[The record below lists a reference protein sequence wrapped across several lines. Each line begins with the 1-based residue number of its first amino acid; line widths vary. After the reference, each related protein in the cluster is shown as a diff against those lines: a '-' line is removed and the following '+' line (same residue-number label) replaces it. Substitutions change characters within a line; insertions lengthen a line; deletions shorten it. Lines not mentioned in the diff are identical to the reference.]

1 MPFGREQPKVLLERW
16 IGMQRFSIQSIRA
29 SWAALPVRYRG
40 AVVITIPA
48 LCLLITLGAWV
59 WSRESLLNVRRR
71 IEHSDKII
79 QESAGL
85 LSGMINAETGVRGY
99 TITQNPDFLD
109 PYRRYATSLDPVL
122 QRLRQLLVENPQQLQ
137 ELQEIEDLIRTNQ
150 AIFQQLLSE
159 IAAQPQAGTPSAQI
173 KQHIYK
179 SKSKMDALRSITTK
193 FQQEEQEHKADLL
206 TQREKVQQATA
217 LAILLTSVISVL
229 GFWAALYL
237 FTQLDRN
244 LTDREQ
250 RLRESKSLLQALVSS
265 VVDGVIILDADDKI
279 EIFNPTASEMFGYDP
294 AEVIGAP
301 PDRLFTTPLLPS
313 SALLSASVP
322 SPNLPASSHTQTARG
337 VRRDQ
342 STFPVALSISHV
354 QLDDRRLVVII
365 RDMTEVQQTQEKL
378 QHRANEL
385 ARLTEI
391 LTQTNATLEDRN
403 RELEQFAYVA
413 SHDLKAPLR
422 AIANLSEWIEEDLQ
436 GQLPAENQHQ
446 MKLLRGRVLR
456 MEALLNGLLDYSR
469 AGRKQVEVELVS
481 VKALLAEVID
491 SLAPPDTFTIE
502 IASDMPVLHT
512 KRLLLRQVFA
522 NLISNA
528 IKHHDRCDGHLRI
541 DVQDRG
547 DRYEF
552 SVTDDGPGIDPAFHE
567 KIFVI
572 FQTLEARDT
581 KESTGVGLAIVK
593 KIVEFEGGDI
603 WVESAKGAG
612 AAFYFT
618 WPKPSEAIS

>member
-1 MPFGREQPKVLLERW
+1 MPFGREPPKVLLERW
-16 IGMQRFSIQSIRA
+16 IDMQRFSIQSIRA

-48 LCLLITLGAWV
+48 FCLLITLGAWV

-79 QESAGL
+79 QESADL

-99 TITQNPDFLD
+99 AITQNPDFLD
-109 PYRRYATSLDPVL
+109 PYRKYATNLDPVL
-122 QRLRQLLVENPQQLQ
+122 QQLRQLLAENPQQLN
-137 ELQEIEDLIRTNQ
+137 ELNEIERLIRNNQ
-150 AIFQQLLSE
+150 TTFQQLLSE
-159 IAAQPQAGTPSAQI
+159 IAASSQVGAPSPQVQ
-173 KQHIYK
+173 QLIYQ
-179 SKSKMDALRSITTK
+179 SKRNMDALRSAIAI
-193 FQQEEQEHKADLL
+193 FQQEEQSHKANRLA
-206 TQREKVQQATA
+206 QRERVQQSTT
-217 LAILLTSVISVL
+217 LAILLTSAISVL

-237 FTQLDRN
+237 FTQIDRN

-250 RLRESKSLLQALVSS
+250 RLQESKSLLQALVDS
-265 VVDGVIILDADDKI
+265 VVDGVIILDADDRI
-279 EIFNPTASEMFGYDP
+279 EIFNPTASEMFGYAP
-294 AEVIGAP
+294 EEVIGSP
-301 PDRLFTTPLLPS
+301 PDRLFTAPLLQS
-313 SALLSASVP
+313 SALLSPAVP
-322 SPNLPASSHTQTARG
+322 SPNLSTSSHTQTARG

-342 STFPVALSISHV
+342 STFPVALSISNV
-354 QLDDRRLVVII
+354 ELDDRRLVVII

-378 QHRANEL
+378 QDRADEL
-385 ARLTEI
+385 ARLTGI
-391 LTQTNATLEDRN
+391 LTQTNSTLEDRN

-456 MEALLNGLLDYSR
+456 MEALINGLLDYSR

-491 SLAPPDTFTIE
+491 SLSPPDTFTIE
-502 IASDMPVLHT
+502 IAPDMPVLNT
-512 KRLLLRQVFA
+512 KRILLRQVFA
-522 NLISNA
+522 NLINNA
-528 IKHHDRCDGHLRI
+528 IKHHDRGDGHLWI
-541 DVQDRG
+541 DGKDCG

-552 SVTDDGPGIDPAFHE
+552 IVTDDGPGIDPAFHE

-612 AAFYFT
+612 AAFHFT